1 MSVLAKYQEN
11 NLPRFNFDN
20 NKVREFTNLQQLD
33 EHFPQQTF
41 VIHAMFINK
50 KSRYGDSPVLILN
63 DHSVNLPHHTT
74 ETVKAMI
81 QDVELVEAVNQRRI
95 GFTIYTY
102 QGAHGI
108 GYSINWVEL

>member
-11 NLPRFNFDN
+11 NLPRFEFDN
-20 NKVREFTNLQQLD
+20 NKVREFTNLQQLN
-33 EHFPQQTF
+33 ERFPKQTF

-50 KSRYGDSPVLILN
+50 KSRFGDSPVLVI
-63 DHSVNLPHHTT
+63 DDYSVNLPHHTT

>member
-11 NLPRFNFDN
+11 NLPRFEFDN
-20 NKVREFTNLQQLD
+20 NKVREFVNLEKLD
-33 EHFPQQTF
+33 SLFPKQTF
-41 VIHAMFINK
+41 TIHAMFINK
-50 KSRYGDSPVLILN
+50 KSRYGDSPVLVL
-63 DHSVNLPHHTT
+63 DDFTVNLPQHLT

-81 QDVELVEAVNQRRI
+81 QDFELVAAVNQRRI